1 MRLFATESPLG
12 HKLTAHLVVLPV
24 REPGM
29 CKKFSCWLDLGRRAT
44 ASAPKNSV
52 RLGAEK
58 KHYLLVV
65 SQLVI
70 QIEEN

>member
-1 MRLFATESPLG
+1 MCLFATESPLG
-12 HKLTAHLVVLPV
+12 HKFTAHLVGLPV
-24 REPGM
+24 REPGTR
-29 CKKFSCWLDLGRRAT
+29 KKFPRWLDLGRRAT

-58 KHYLLVV
+58 KHYFLVV

-70 QIEEN
+70 QIEKN